1 MRKISKSEGTRT
13 YIHDENPER
22 REKSPNWKFSSDF
35 IKTLKNAAKKNRLS
49 NSCFFEKVVQNFF
62 ILENPNLIVVSKNQE
77 NTKKESRIAMT
88 LHPVL
93 IEDLK
98 NYSEKSNLSTSAYI
112 EIIFK
117 KYYEKYSY
125 ETKLKNLL
133 KYIWVFRHI
142 VSFLK
147 YL

>member
-1 MRKISKSEGTRT
+1 MRKISKAEGTRT

-22 REKSPNWKFSSDF
+22 REKTPNWKFSSDF
-35 IKTLKNAAKKNRLS
+35 IKKLKIAAKKNNLS

-133 KYIWVFRHI
+133 KYI
-142 VSFLK
+142 
-147 YL
+147 

>member
-1 MRKISKSEGTRT
+1 MRKISKAEGTRT

-22 REKSPNWKFSSDF
+22 RERSPNWKFSSEF

-62 ILENPNLIVVSKNQE
+62 ILENPNLIVISKNQE
-77 NTKKESRIAMT
+77 NIKKESRIAMT

-117 KYYEKYSY
+117 KYHEKYRY

-133 KYIWVFRHI
+133 KYI
-142 VSFLK
+142 
-147 YL
+147 

>member
-1 MRKISKSEGTRT
+1 MRKMSKREGTRT

-35 IKTLKNAAKKNRLS
+35 IKTLKNAAKKNKLS

-133 KYIWVFRHI
+133 KYI
-142 VSFLK
+142 
-147 YL
+147 